1 MVRINQTISLLL
13 AKHSQKGASLLPS
26 PNRILFCLAIFK
38 HICWWS
44 LELTINLSLATCN
57 SQLFKTDYCGDG
69 KDSFCSSVHWLGAA
83 WRNGGCGSHLFPS
96 KSAKDNKLP
105 KVRGFLS
112 FLLTSGLELVRRRWE
127 ASVSHQ
133 QFPQSSSPSLEVLF
147 LVNSYKSGP
156 PWSILWEEAPGWNF
170 VIKARFF
177 SGGRA
182 EEATPV
188 VPPVLVSSWSA

>member
-1 MVRINQTISLLL
+1 MVRINQTIPLLL
-13 AKHSQKGASLLPS
+13 AKHSQKGAWLLPS
-26 PNRILFCLAIFK
+26 PNRILFTLAIFK

-44 LELTINLSLATCN
+44 LEFTVNLSLATCN
-57 SQLFKTDYCGDG
+57 PHVFKMGYCGDG
-69 KDSFCSSVHWLGAA
+69 KDSFCSVHWLGATCHDVS
-83 WRNGGCGSHLFPS
+83 CGSHLLPS
-96 KSAKDNKLP
+96 KSAKGNKLL
-105 KVRGFLS
+105 KVRSFLS
-112 FLLTSGLELVRRRWE
+112 FLLISVLELVRRRWE

-156 PWSILWEEAPGWNF
+156 PWPILWEEAPGWNF

-177 SGGRA
+177 SGGRV

-188 VPPVLVSSWSA
+188 APPVLVSSWSA

>member
-1 MVRINQTISLLL
+1 MVRINQTILLL
-13 AKHSQKGASLLPS
+13 AKHSQKGACLPPS
-26 PNRILFCLAIFK
+26 PNRILFALAIFK

-44 LELTINLSLATCN
+44 LELAINASLATCN
-57 SQLFKTDYCGDG
+57 PQLFKMDYCGDG

-83 WRNGGCGSHLFPS
+83 WHDGGCGSHLLPS
-96 KSAKDNKLP
+96 KSAKGNKFH
-105 KVRGFLS
+105 KVRDFLS

-182 EEATPV
+182 E
-188 VPPVLVSSWSA
+188 